1 MKFNNKVA
9 VVTGGAGGIGAEI
22 VRTLVNEGAKVVI
35 VEAENVDSAYNQY
48 QTSHIGGITRAK
60 EMEKEFNDKIS
71 VIAAD
76 VSKNQEV
83 ISAINEIVKKFN
95 TIDILINVA
104 GVVTSVPVEEIE
116 EEEWDLMMDINTKGT
131 FLFCKHVLP
140 IMKKQNYG
148 RIINFASIAGKIGIE
163 GLSHYCASKFAVI
176 GFTNAVAKEVASYN
190 ITVNS
195 ICPGIVFTQMW
206 DLLAKKWSN
215 EGESIQESFN
225 RNVKT
230 MIPQKVAQTP
240 QDMAK
245 AVVFLLES
253 EHVTGQA
260 IAVSGGALI

>member
-1 MKFNNKVA
+1 MKFDNKVA
-9 VVTGGAGGIGAEI
+9 VVTGGAGGIGSEI

-35 VEAENVDSAYNQY
+35 VEAENVDGAYNQY
-48 QTSHIGGITRAK
+48 QTNYIGGITRAK
-60 EMEKEFNDKIS
+60 EMEKEFKDKIN

-83 ISAINEIVKKFN
+83 TNAINEIVNKFN

-104 GVVTSVPVEEIE
+104 GVVTAGPVEEIK

-131 FLFCKHVLP
+131 FLFCKEVLP

-206 DLLAKKWSN
+206 DLLAKKFSI

-245 AVVFLLES
+245 AVIFLLES
-253 EHVTGQA
+253 EHITGQA
-260 IAVSGGALI
+260 MAVSGGAAI